1 MEQFNNTTDML
12 DLMIRPAFRVKDG
25 VITHVNQA
33 AQSFM
38 LSEGDTINPLLHTG
52 QEEYAQ
58 FSNGQLYLTLNIGG
72 TPVGASVT
80 KESDGDIF
88 VMEQGSDQA
97 ELQSMALA
105 ARELRDPLASVMTV
119 ADRLF
124 PLVSAQDDP
133 NTQEQLARIN
143 RGLFQMLRVISNMSD
158 AARYARETNG
168 HFEIRNITAIF
179 EEVFSKA
186 AVLVNQ
192 TDIALRF
199 TNLTE
204 DILCLVDAEKI
215 ERAVYNLLSNAVK
228 FTPQGGFIEAKLT
241 RKGTKLYLTMQ
252 DSGTGVDP
260 KVRGN
265 VYSRYLRQP
274 GVEDGRFGI
283 GLGMVLIRSAAAA
296 HGGTVLM
303 EHPQGMGARITMSMS
318 IRQSGSNL
326 RSNILMVDYA
336 GERDHGLIELA
347 ESLPARLYEK
357 DYIN

>member
-1 MEQFNNTTDML
+1 MEQFNDTAEML
-12 DLMIRPAFRVKDG
+12 DLMIRPAFRVKNG
-25 VITHVNQA
+25 VITYVNHA
-33 AQSFM
+33 AQGYM
-38 LSEGDTINPLLHTG
+38 LSEGDAIGPLLHTG

-58 FSNGQLYLTLNIGG
+58 FTHGQLYLTLNICDAQL
-72 TPVGASVT
+72 GASIT
-80 KESDGDIF
+80 KDGDADIF
-88 VMEQGSDQA
+88 VLEQSSDQA

-105 ARELRDPLASVMTV
+105 ARELRDPLTSVMIV

-124 PLVSAQDDP
+124 PVVSTQDDP

-158 AARYARETNG
+158 AARYAKETNG
-168 HFEIRNITAIF
+168 HFETRNITAVF
-179 EEVFSKA
+179 DEVFNKA
-186 AVLVNQ
+186 ATLVNQ

-204 DILCLVDAEKI
+204 DIYCLVDAEKI

-228 FTPQGGFIEAKLT
+228 FTPEGGFIEAKLT
-241 RKGTKLYLTMQ
+241 RNGHKLYLTVQ
-252 DSGTGVDP
+252 DSGSGVDP
-260 KVRGN
+260 KVREN
-265 VYSRYLRQP
+265 VYYRYLRQP

-303 EHPQGMGARITMSMS
+303 EHAEGTGAKITMSMT

-326 RSNILMVDYA
+326 RSNILSVDYA

-347 ESLPARLYEK
+347 ESLPIKLYKK